1 MRARGLH
8 GFTLRHGRRPCN
20 CRMGDAADPETAI
33 APART
38 LTPGRGRGETLPSM
52 DRSGV
57 RHGPRTSSGDV
68 VPFPPLA
75 RTPPPPRS
83 RFDPRQANVAR
94 IVGALLDA
102 VGGSAGTR
110 PTNLATGFR
119 ASAVDVGRVKAIVE
133 AGIAAFDMHQVK
145 ARWKRDV
152 RAWMVGTLRAWV
164 QRCKLIRLR
173 PREAGIRVE
182 LQTQDDEATT
192 TTASTRS
199 LDVVERGRRAQTDAG
214 TAPDP

>member
-1 MRARGLH
+1 
-8 GFTLRHGRRPCN
+8 
-20 CRMGDAADPETAI
+20 
-33 APART
+33 
-38 LTPGRGRGETLPSM
+38 M
-52 DRSGV
+52 DRTGV
-57 RHGPRTSSGDV
+57 RHGPRASSGDV

-75 RTPPPPRS
+75 RIPPPARS

-182 LQTQDDEATT
+182 VQTQDDEGYYYYGF
-192 TTASTRS
+192 
-199 LDVVERGRRAQTDAG
+199 DVFPGRRRARHPRRRPTRARRAIGRPSG
-214 TAPDP
+214 TARRRRSNLTAPRAPSYKESP

>member
-1 MRARGLH
+1 MQLPDRSR
-8 GFTLRHGRRPCN
+8 RRP
-20 CRMGDAADPETAI
+20 GDGSSRLP
-33 APART
+33 RN
-38 LTPGRGRGETLPSM
+38 LTPGRGGRETLPSM
-52 DRSGV
+52 DRTGG
-57 RHGPRTSSGDV
+57 RRGARTSSGHV

-94 IVGALLDA
+94 VVGALLDA
-102 VGGSAGTR
+102 VGSSAGAR
-110 PTNLATGFR
+110 PTNLTGFR
-119 ASAVDVGRVKAIVE
+119 ASAVDVGRVKAILE

-152 RAWMVGTLRAWV
+152 RAWMVGTVRAWV

-182 LQTQDDEATT
+182 LQTQDDEGYYDYGF
-192 TTASTRS
+192 
-199 LDVVERGRRAQTDAG
+199 DVFPRRRRARPLRRRPTRARRATGRSSG
-214 TAPDP
+214 TARRRRSN